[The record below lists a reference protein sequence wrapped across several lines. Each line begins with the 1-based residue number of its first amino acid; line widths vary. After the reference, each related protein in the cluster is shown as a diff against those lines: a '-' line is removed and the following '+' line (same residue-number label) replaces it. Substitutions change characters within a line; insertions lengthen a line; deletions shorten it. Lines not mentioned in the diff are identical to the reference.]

1 MAGTPKQSGT
11 YAGSMTVRGNN
22 LQNSLGKVNISG
34 LFNSMSDPRGV
45 LTADAQTNDYID
57 SLLGADPN
65 AYDSDGAVAPTTDST
80 GSDRKLTSEELRD
93 IFSDNLTAGDIY
105 GDTLA
110 GYEGVRDAVTS
121 AVTAAMQNDY
131 LNSILE
137 TQLTPEEKEAQL
149 LGLSVEQMNAK
160 TEDMLDS
167 ILSSQGENE
176 TGFVNESA
184 RLAAEGIL
192 KGKIAQAGVTDPA
205 AQEAAL
211 KSAMESLEGGASG
224 LEAVKAAAG
233 GAQDFVEGLL
243 KTAKDAVDA
252 GYDKLADFLPEGAM
266 PDTVGVDP
274 TTGQVSAVWGKT
286 SGTPVMGGTVGTQG
300 GGTYAGITTTGSA
313 IVDKLIKVIQ
323 SGGDVNSVIEAATGL
338 PSEVVDV
345 AVEGAGAVAKKA
357 AEVLTLDDENDP
369 SKVVLTTTGSEALDP
384 NSTNQ
389 VLTVGD
395 DTATD
400 DEEIVGDG
408 VETVTGDEI
417 IDPTSTNQV
426 LTVSDTTKKD
436 DEVLGGGAWQNDG
449 AGSLEEVVGGR
460 VIGPGLDAGGG
471 PDDKVVDD
479 KVLEEVVGPRITGP
493 GLDAGG
499 GPDEVVV
506 DGKVLEEVVGPRI
519 TGDPFTFTPILD
531 EEEPPVADEEVP
543 PVLDEEVPPEPPPEV
558 PEIPEAASSFFGVRT
573 KPGEKV
579 GAIDFYDIG
588 GESIFQD
595 RDNSE
600 EEEDP
605 LAFLYSNLGDSGIV
619 QDYDIE
625 ELIRYLA
632 ETRG

>member
-1 MAGTPKQSGT
+1 MADEEFKVGNTDRPEAVFDLEDLISSG
-11 YAGSMTVRGNN
+11 YMDYGLEAR
-22 LQNSLGKVNISG
+22 LWDEFAPELGG
-34 LFNSMSDPRGV
+34 F
-45 LTADAQTNDYID
+45 
-57 SLLGADPN
+57 DPN
-65 AYDSDGAVAPTTDST
+65 SP
-80 GSDRKLTSEELRD
+80 E
-93 IFSDNLTAGDIY
+93 FQ
-105 GDTLA
+105 
-110 GYEGVRDAVTS
+110 
-121 AVTAAMQNDY
+121 AAMDELIASGVANIPTGDSANQD
-131 LNSILE
+131 
-137 TQLTPEEKEAQL
+137 AR
-149 LGLSVEQMNAK
+149 

-167 ILSSQGENE
+167 ILNSQVGADG

-184 RLAAEGIL
+184 RIAAEGIL

-211 KSAMESLEGGASG
+211 KSGMESLESGGSG
-224 LEAVKAAAG
+224 LDAVKAAAA
-233 GAQDFVEGLL
+233 GAKDFVEEII
-243 KTAKDAVDA
+243 KTAKDVIDA

-313 IVDKLIKVIQ
+313 VVDKIIKVIQ

-338 PSEVVDV
+338 PSEVVDA
-345 AVEGAGAVAKKA
+345 AVEGAGAVAEKA

-395 DTATD
+395 DSK
-400 DEEIVGDG
+400 EVLGDG

-471 PDDKVVDD
+471 PDDKVVD
-479 KVLEEVVGPRITGP
+479 
-493 GLDAGG
+493 
-499 GPDEVVV
+499 
-506 DGKVLEEVVGPRI
+506 GKVLEEVVGPRI

-543 PVLDEEVPPEPPPEV
+543 PVLDEEVPPVLDEEVPPEPPPEV
-558 PEIPEAASSFFGVRT
+558 PEIPEAAPSFFGVRT
-573 KPGEKV
+573 EPGELV
-579 GAIDFYDIG
+579 DIEYLYDIAG
-588 GESIFQD
+588 PSIFAPTM
-595 RDNSE
+595 E
-600 EEEDP
+600 EEEKYNP
-605 LAFLYSNLGDSGIV
+605 LGMYSPYAEGGIV